1 MGMGPVMNMKGYF
14 EFEPTVER
22 VNGLY
27 ELFSCVGGFLGAL
40 QQEKHRVAGGYVY
53 QDLHD
58 EWADD
63 GWCCD
68 DLGELALGGM
78 VSIRLGFIERIYPDV
93 PGIDSEETEIY
104 AMTTEGS
111 EWLEHYYATYAERRA
126 KWLADLEAAAHSGAD
141 ATEQT
146 DSEAKR

>member
-1 MGMGPVMNMKGYF
+1 MGMARVMNMRNYF
-14 EFEPTVER
+14 EFEPTVGR

-40 QQEKHRVAGGYVY
+40 QQEKFRVAGGYVY

-58 EWADD
+58 EWAED

-78 VSIRLGFIERIYPDV
+78 ICIRLGFIERIYPDV
-93 PGIDSEETEIY
+93 PGIDPEMIGIY
-104 AMTTEGS
+104 AVTTEGS
-111 EWLEHYYATYAERRA
+111 AWLEHYNATYAERRA
-126 KWLADLEAAAHSGAD
+126 KWLADLDAAAHTEADGA
-141 ATEQT
+141 EQA
-146 DSEAKR
+146 DQEAKR

>member
-1 MGMGPVMNMKGYF
+1 MGMGRVMSMKAYF

-40 QQEKHRVAGGYVY
+40 QQEKFRVAGGYVY
-53 QDLHD
+53 EDLAD
-58 EWADD
+58 EWAED

-78 VSIRLGFIERIYPDV
+78 ICIRLGFIERIYPDV
-93 PGIDSEETEIY
+93 PGIDPEETGIY
-104 AMTTEGS
+104 AVTTEGS
-111 EWLEHYYATYAERRA
+111 EWLEHFNATYADRRA
-126 KWLADLEAAAHSGAD
+126 KCLADLETDARTAADGA
-141 ATEQT
+141 EQT
-146 DSEAKR
+146 DSGVER

>member
-1 MGMGPVMNMKGYF
+1 MGMGRVMSMKGYF

-40 QQEKHRVAGGYVY
+40 QQEKFRVAGGYVY
-53 QDLHD
+53 EDLAD
-58 EWADD
+58 EWAED
-63 GWCCD
+63 GWLCD

-78 VSIRLGFIERIYPDV
+78 ICIRLGLIERIYPEV
-93 PGIDSEETEIY
+93 PGIDPEEIGIY
-104 AMTTEGS
+104 AVTTDGS

-126 KWLADLEAAAHSGAD
+126 KWLVELDAAAHTGAD
-141 ATEQT
+141 GAELS